1 MERNDE
7 QEKVLVS
14 ECSLA
19 TGYVRNA
26 SGVLPVRV
34 IFIRLQLALK
44 GREGV
49 DGRSNFRA
57 RPFGYVLRLSGRD

>member
-26 SGVLPVRV
+26 SGISPV
-34 IFIRLQLALK
+34 
-44 GREGV
+44 
-49 DGRSNFRA
+49 
-57 RPFGYVLRLSGRD
+57 